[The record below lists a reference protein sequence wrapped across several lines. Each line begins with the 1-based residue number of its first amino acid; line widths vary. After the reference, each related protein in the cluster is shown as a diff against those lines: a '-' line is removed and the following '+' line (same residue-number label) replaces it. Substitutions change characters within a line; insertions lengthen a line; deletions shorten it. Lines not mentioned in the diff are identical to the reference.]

1 MERIKSL
8 RLHAIIYTLL
18 ATALVLSMLWA
29 FSERRA
35 AQAYAI
41 DTENSYNRAFHE
53 MTGCIDEIDSLLSKA
68 QLANDPADM
77 ASMASE
83 IFTRAAAAKSCL
95 GQLPSNEIHLE
106 STAKFLAQAGDYT
119 YVLSQDMIKGQP
131 VSEEAHKTLASL
143 NDYASKL
150 KTALLDIEAKI
161 DAGELRLT
169 GTETS
174 RGMNEA
180 EAASGNIIE
189 DLKNVEKSF
198 DEYPSLIYDGPFS
211 EHIENMQSQ
220 MINAAAPVSREEAKR
235 RAEDFLG
242 IRDTEY
248 VSESENTAID
258 CYVFRKEDMSSDTTI
273 AVSKKGGYILYFL
286 RDTAPSEERFD
297 TEYAQSK
304 AREFLESHGFPD
316 MAPSYYDRNG
326 TTATM
331 NFASKQDGV
340 VCYSDL
346 IKVRV
351 SLSTGEVTGMEAKG
365 YLMNHRERDLSNV
378 RLTEAEARAR
388 VSPMLNV
395 RSGGLALIP
404 KDSLR
409 EVLCYEY
416 KGEFSGKNF
425 IVYINAETGAEEE
438 ILLLIE
444 SENGILTV

>member
-1 MERIKSL
+1 MEKVKSL
-8 RLHAIIYTLL
+8 RLHAITYTLL

-29 FSERRA
+29 FSERRT

-41 DTENSYNRAFHE
+41 DTENNYNRAFHE
-53 MTGCIDEIDSLLSKA
+53 MTGYIDEIDSLLSKA
-68 QLANDPADM
+68 RLANDPADL
-77 ASMASE
+77 ASMASD
-83 IFTRAAAAKSCL
+83 IFTKAAGAKSCM
-95 GQLPSNEIHLE
+95 GQLPANEIHLE
-106 STAKFLAQAGDYT
+106 STAKFLSQVGDYT

-150 KTALLDIEAKI
+150 KSALLDIEAKI

-169 GTETS
+169 DTETDRS
-174 RGMNEA
+174 LNEA
-180 EAASGNIIE
+180 EAASGNIID

-220 MINAAAPVSREEAKR
+220 MINAAPPVSREEAKR

-248 VSESENTAID
+248 ASESENTAID
-258 CYVFRKEDMSSDTTI
+258 CYVFRKDDMNSDTTI

-286 RDTAPSEERFD
+286 RDTGTGEERYD
-297 TEYAQSK
+297 MEYAQAK
-304 AREFLESHGFPD
+304 AKEFLSDHGFEN
-316 MAPSYYDRNG
+316 MTSSYYDKSDSI
-326 TTATM
+326 ATM
-331 NFASKQDGV
+331 NFASKQGDV

-351 SLSTGEVTGMEAKG
+351 SLSSGEVVGMEAKG

-378 RLTEAEARAR
+378 RLTEADARGR
-388 VSPMLNV
+388 VSPLLNV
-395 RSGGLALIP
+395 VSDGLALIP

-444 SENGILTV
+444 NDSGVLTV